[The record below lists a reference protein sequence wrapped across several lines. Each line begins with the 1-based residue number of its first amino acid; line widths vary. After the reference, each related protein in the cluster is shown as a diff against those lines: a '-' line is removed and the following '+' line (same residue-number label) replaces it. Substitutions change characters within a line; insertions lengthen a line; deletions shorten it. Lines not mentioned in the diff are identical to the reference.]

1 MNVPIPLTM
10 QVIAVLNREYIPRI
24 SDAELRERLEV
35 RGAVLIEGPKWCG
48 KTTTAER
55 IARSV
60 LYMQNPATRSQ
71 NIRLAEISPQTL
83 LAGEAPRL
91 IDEWQLAPQLWD
103 AVRFEVDTRGS
114 TGQFVLTGS
123 AVPADLPEDSH
134 TGTGRIGRMH
144 MRTMSSLES
153 GDSSGAVS
161 LGSLFSGEPMPVA
174 PSGKQL
180 DDVAFLVCRGGWPQ
194 SIGMTER
201 QALRQARDYLDEVC
215 ESDISR
221 VDGVERDAAAARAIL
236 HSYGR
241 MVASQGKIT
250 QMLEDV
256 RGMGFAMSESSL
268 RNYIAALRKIFVL
281 EDLSAWNPNL
291 RSKTAIR
298 SAPTRHFSDPSIV
311 AAALRLGP
319 ADLVADLKT
328 FGLAFESMC
337 IRDLRVYS
345 AALDGD
351 VYHYRDRSGLEA
363 DAVVHLRDGKYALVE
378 VKLGGETLIEEG
390 AKSLTTLRDRVDA
403 ERTGEPAFLM
413 VLTAVGEYSY
423 PREDGVLVCPIGCLG
438 V

>member
-1 MNVPIPLTM
+1 MNVLMPLTM

-55 IARSV
+55 IARSA

-103 AVRFEVDTRGS
+103 TVRLEVDTRGS

-174 PSGKQL
+174 PSDKQL
-180 DDVAFLVCRGGWPQ
+180 DDVAFL
-194 SIGMTER
+194 I
-201 QALRQARDYLDEVC
+201 
-215 ESDISR
+215 
-221 VDGVERDAAAARAIL
+221 
-236 HSYGR
+236 
-241 MVASQGKIT
+241 
-250 QMLEDV
+250 
-256 RGMGFAMSESSL
+256 
-268 RNYIAALRKIFVL
+268 
-281 EDLSAWNPNL
+281 
-291 RSKTAIR
+291 
-298 SAPTRHFSDPSIV
+298 
-311 AAALRLGP
+311 
-319 ADLVADLKT
+319 
-328 FGLAFESMC
+328 
-337 IRDLRVYS
+337 
-345 AALDGD
+345 
-351 VYHYRDRSGLEA
+351 
-363 DAVVHLRDGKYALVE
+363 
-378 VKLGGETLIEEG
+378 
-390 AKSLTTLRDRVDA
+390 
-403 ERTGEPAFLM
+403 
-413 VLTAVGEYSY
+413 
-423 PREDGVLVCPIGCLG
+423 
-438 V
+438 